1 MFELSP
7 RSDRCAAWQVAA
19 AAAAGVEEPGAGE
32 EEGTAGAP
40 SGLRLL
46 GAAERR
52 DPVGTVSMSA
62 ARRHTESR
70 TGVGRGKKI

>member
-19 AAAAGVEEPGAGE
+19 AAGVEEPGAGG

-46 GAAERR
+46 GAARRR
-52 DPVGTVSMSA
+52 DPGGTVSMSA
-62 ARRHTESR
+62 APRHTESR
-70 TGVGRGKKI
+70 TVVGRGEKS

>member
-19 AAAAGVEEPGAGE
+19 AAAAEVEEPGAGG

-46 GAAERR
+46 EAAERR
-52 DPVGTVSMSA
+52 DPGGTVSTSA

>member
-19 AAAAGVEEPGAGE
+19 AAAEVEEPGAGG

-46 GAAERR
+46 EAAERR
-52 DPVGTVSMSA
+52 DPGGTVSMSA
-62 ARRHTESR
+62 ARRHTGSR

>member
-19 AAAAGVEEPGAGE
+19 AAAGVEEPGAGG

-46 GAAERR
+46 GAAGRR
-52 DPVGTVSMSA
+52 DPGGTVSMSA

>member
-19 AAAAGVEEPGAGE
+19 AAARVEETGAGE

-46 GAAERR
+46 GAAGRR
-52 DPVGTVSMSA
+52 DQGGTVSMSA
-62 ARRHTESR
+62 APRHTESR

>member
-7 RSDRCAAWQVAA
+7 RSDRCAAWQVVV
-19 AAAAGVEEPGAGE
+19 AAAGVEEPGAGG

-46 GAAERR
+46 GAAGRR
-52 DPVGTVSMSA
+52 DPGGTVSMSA
-62 ARRHTESR
+62 APRHTESR